1 MKLNKMRNIRIE
13 IDGIKF
19 QSIKEGKR
27 YSDLKMLVRAGLI
40 TGLEVQPKPY
50 IVMDKKFN
58 VSKNRHITYRLDFKY
73 YDLKLKKFI
82 HEDVKGRKAGTQ
94 YRLFLL
100 KKCLMKQI
108 YNIDVIE
115 M

>member
-1 MKLNKMRNIRIE
+1 MRNIRIE

-19 QSIKEGKR
+19 QSKKEGKR
-27 YSDLKMLVRAGLI
+27 YQELKLLVRAGEISDLNPRPNSYVLVD
-40 TGLEVQPKPY
+40 GKY
-50 IVMDKKFN
+50 N
-58 VSKNRHITYRLDFKY
+58 VNTNRDITYKPDFEYNKNGRY
-73 YDLKLKKFI
+73 VT
-82 HEDVKGRKAGTQ
+82 EDVKGRKAGTQ

-115 M
+115 V

>member
-40 TGLEVQPKPY
+40 SHLIVQPKAY

-73 YDLKLKKFI
+73 YDIELRKTV
-82 HEDVKGRKAGTQ
+82 HEDVKGRKKGTQ
-94 YRLFLL
+94 YDLFML

>member
-1 MKLNKMRNIRIE
+1 MRNVRTE

-19 QSIKEGKR
+19 QSKKEGKR
-27 YSDLKMLVRAGLI
+27 YIELKLLQKGSYIRDLV
-40 TGLEVQPKPY
+40 VQPKAY
-50 IVMDKKFN
+50 IIIDKKFN
-58 VSKNRHITYRLDFKY
+58 VNTNRHITFRPDFSYTKSNGH
-73 YDLKLKKFI
+73 FVI
-82 HEDVKGRKAGTQ
+82 EDVKGRKAGTQ

-115 M
+115 I

>member
-1 MKLNKMRNIRIE
+1 MNKMRNVRIE

-19 QSIKEGKR
+19 QSKKEGKR

-40 TGLEVQPKPY
+40 SHLIVQPKAY
-50 IVMDKKFN
+50 IVIDKKFN
-58 VSKNRHITYRLDFKY
+58 VNTNRNITYRLDFKY
-73 YDLKLKKFI
+73 YDIELEKVVC
-82 HEDVKGRKAGTQ
+82 EDVKGRKSGTQ

-115 M
+115 I

>member
-1 MKLNKMRNIRIE
+1 MRNVRTE

-19 QSIKEGKR
+19 QSKKEGKR
-27 YSDLKMLVRAGLI
+27 YIELKLLVRAGKILY
-40 TGLEVQPKPY
+40 LNVQPEPY
-50 IVMDKKFN
+50 IIVDKKFN
-58 VSKNRHITYRLDFKY
+58 TNTNRNITYRPDFAY
-73 YDLKLKKFI
+73 VDNETLELVV
-82 HEDVKGRKAGTQ
+82 EDVKGRKAGTQ

-115 M
+115 I